1 MPAAIPLEQL
11 EVIGY
16 ADALDPGMF
25 PSIVPPVFRFR
36 QEPER
41 LLVPPYSLNGGF
53 VCGASEIGLSE
64 IRELRDAA
72 EMVLFETPFPVRNDF
87 ELWIDESAI
96 SHYQTRISAR
106 SHLRKF
112 SDHSIHQA
120 KIAFSHGGIAEA
132 ERFCSAAIS
141 ADDKCVEAFVIK
153 AAIRRRQND
162 ADGERLMA
170 KLVSPYLDLLSFG
183 MLVDGY
189 SAPQPTVIETQPV
202 PPMRWMATYKTHK
215 VAA

>member
-16 ADALDPGMF
+16 ADALDTGMF
-25 PSIVPPVFRFR
+25 PSIVPPVFRFT

-41 LLVPPYSLNGGF
+41 SLVPPYSLNGGF

-72 EMVLFETPFPVRNDF
+72 EIVLFENPFPARNDF
-87 ELWIDESAI
+87 ELWTDESGAC
-96 SHYQTRISAR
+96 HYETRISTR
-106 SHLRKF
+106 DHLRKL
-112 SDHSIHQA
+112 SDQSIHQA
-120 KIAFSHGGIAEA
+120 KIAFRGGEIAEA

-170 KLVSPYLDLLSFG
+170 KLVSPYLNERLFG
-183 MLVDGY
+183 MLVASY
-189 SAPQPTVIETQPV
+189 SVPQPTVI
-202 PPMRWMATYKTHK
+202 
-215 VAA
+215 